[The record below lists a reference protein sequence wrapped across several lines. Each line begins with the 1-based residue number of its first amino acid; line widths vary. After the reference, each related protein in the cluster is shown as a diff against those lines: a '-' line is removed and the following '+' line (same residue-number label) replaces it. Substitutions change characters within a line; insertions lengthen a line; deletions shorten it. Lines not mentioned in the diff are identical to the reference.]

1 MGEGNNWCSPYKG
14 WQKAYDNSPLE
25 IVKNQGYGYKKHL
38 ILGKSTFQT
47 KRHLLSLSSVWIS
60 ESKFCLVIVVRS
72 LYIIFVGGEAALWT
86 EQADSTS
93 IDSRLWPR
101 SAAMAERLW
110 TEPSFKWYH
119 AEQRM
124 LRHRERLVEQ
134 GINADSLEPEWCLQN
149 QGSCYA

>member
-1 MGEGNNWCSPYKG
+1 MFERRWETRLVKLKIMCFIRNVYQYSISDANIAMFKRCDSYWFNLLRVCS
-14 WQKAYDNSPLE
+14 
-25 IVKNQGYGYKKHL
+25 
-38 ILGKSTFQT
+38 
-47 KRHLLSLSSVWIS
+47 
-60 ESKFCLVIVVRS
+60 
-72 LYIIFVGGEAALWT
+72 GGEATLWT

-110 TEPSFKWYH
+110 SEPDFTWHH

-134 GINADSLEPEWCLQN
+134 GIYADSLEPEWCMQN